1 MVLPGQR
8 LGCHDYK
15 CKIEYTT
22 IFIKIFLA
30 YTVKT
35 GSSAFI
41 ILTLKIITANKN
53 ATSMAALTMSCL
65 TQSGTRLLS
74 RDSSLTPDAR
84 FSCGGRHAIRMWHH
98 SNVMEFIASL
108 QGNWTLESALHKCHT
123 CGWVQWGVA
132 QIYLCICAC

>member
-8 LGCHDYK
+8 LGYHGYK

-22 IFIKIFLA
+22 IFIKNFLA
-30 YTVKT
+30 YTVKI

-53 ATSMAALTMSCL
+53 AASMAALSMRCL
-65 TQSGTRLLS
+65 TQRGTLLLS

-84 FSCGGRHAIRMWHH
+84 FSCPERDICNHD
-98 SNVMEFIASL
+98 VAS
-108 QGNWTLESALHKCHT
+108 
-123 CGWVQWGVA
+123 
-132 QIYLCICAC
+132 